1 MKKLKSC
8 VSMVIICTLFMAMSP
23 FAAARASSQIDI
35 YTMDATA
42 IGGGKIAIM
51 FSVTGTNIMK
61 RLGAE
66 SIYVYERDVVGWK
79 IADSFDADDPGMS
92 KYNATKY
99 GNTVYFNGESGKEYK
114 IIVTIFAEDKNGES
128 DSRSKTFSI
137 TAE

>member
-1 MKKLKSC
+1 MKKIKK
-8 VSMVIICTLFMAMSP
+8 LFCMAFVCALCITMSP

-35 YTMDATA
+35 YTMDVTSA
-42 IGGGKIAIM
+42 GGGKIAIM
-51 FSVTGTNIMK
+51 FSVTGTNVMK

-66 SIYVYERDVVGWK
+66 SIYVYERDIIGWK
-79 IADSFDADDPGMS
+79 VAEKFDVDDPDMT

-99 GNTVYFNGESGKEYK
+99 GNTIYFNGESGEEYK
-114 IIVTIFAEDKNGES
+114 VIVTIFAEDKNGDS